1 MSAAKNTLNIR
12 KLSEEDRRKVR
23 ENIADQLAA
32 GEVSLGDAVRLMR
45 LAVGMTQAQ
54 YAQLVGV
61 DIRVLAAVEK
71 GRGNPRLDTL
81 EKLASP
87 YGLRVSFTRRART

>member
-1 MSAAKNTLNIR
+1 MSDAKKTLNIR
-12 KLSEEDRRKVR
+12 KLSEEDRKKVR

-87 YGLRVSFTRRART
+87 YGLRVSFTRQART